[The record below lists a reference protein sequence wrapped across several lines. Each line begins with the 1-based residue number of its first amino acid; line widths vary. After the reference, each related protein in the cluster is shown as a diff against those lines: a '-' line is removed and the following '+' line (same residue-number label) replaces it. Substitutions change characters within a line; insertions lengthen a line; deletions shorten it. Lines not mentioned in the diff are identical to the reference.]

1 MKKGLRVAGLLAM
14 AIAIAHCGDSD
25 VRVSTGPGVV
35 PSPGTFNGTLSDGGS
50 ISIDVGSIEAITFDC
65 DDERITETF
74 TPPQEIENDGTFVLK
89 FSDGGRQFRIEG
101 QFRDNNTVDGVIN
114 DENNECDVSYD
125 AFRGGPG
132 ERTATPARTPT
143 PGGVTATP
151 DGNGTATPGTSPSTS
166 TSITTSVT
174 PDPNATAT
182 PTVEGS
188 PCPVAV
194 EVEGD
199 AGTQKVLDSGWTG
212 LAHNAT
218 VVSDGKL
225 SFSVSNCDSPVRP
238 CGTCDLGGPIANPN
252 ADAGDINSQRCSN
265 DPFIK
270 CTSNAQCTAPG
281 TCVFFF
287 GAPLPLSAGGIS
299 SCVLNQVSGDVSGT
313 ANVETGEFASTI
325 NLISR
330 VAIGPT
336 DQPCPVCDGDPT
348 PNDGVAGGTC
358 AVADGGQSPR
368 AGLPCDTNGTSPI
381 AAFGSTSLDCLPS
394 NFLSALTIPLAGGS
408 GRQTRTIDNA
418 TAPCTGAIGK
428 KCFCPGSGLPP
439 APNSCL
445 DDSLQDGDQS
455 LCVPIGNSE
464 TEGQCPALA
473 DTVCSPLETF
483 RSCLSN
489 NDCTPG
495 SGDTCVAVNRPCYL
509 DNGVVGGSIVA
520 LGEADPPTNGI
531 ANPTF
536 ASIFCIPRAVQD
548 AINTAAGLPGIGRV
562 QLPLVTKEILP

>member
-1 MKKGLRVAGLLAM
+1 MKKGLQIAGILAM
-14 AIAIAHCGDSD
+14 AIAIAQCGDSD

-35 PSPGTFNGTLSDGGS
+35 PSPGTFTGTLSDGGS
-50 ISIDVGSIEAITFDC
+50 ITLEVGSIESVTFDC
-65 DDERITETF
+65 DDEVITETF
-74 TPPQEIENDGTFVLK
+74 TPPQQIQRDGSFVLK

-101 QFRDNNTVDGVIN
+101 QFRDNDTVDGVIN
-114 DENNECDVSYD
+114 DEANECDVSYD
-125 AFRGGPG
+125 AFRGGDRP
-132 ERTATPARTPT
+132 TRTPT
-143 PGGVTATP
+143 PGGSVPTPTQTP
-151 DGNGTATPGTSPSTS
+151 DPGGETVTPTPGSSVIPSGGS
-166 TSITTSVT
+166 SVT
-174 PDPNATAT
+174 PVP
-182 PTVEGS
+182 EGS

-194 EVEGD
+194 EVEGN

-212 LAHNAT
+212 LAHDAT

-336 DQPCPVCDGDPT
+336 NQPCPVCVNDPT

-368 AGLPCDTNGTSPI
+368 AGLPCDVNGTSPI
-381 AAFGSTSLDCLPS
+381 SAFGSTSLDCLPPD
-394 NFLSALTIPLAGGS
+394 FLSALTIPLAGGS
-408 GRQTRTIDNA
+408 GRQTRTIDNS
-418 TAPCTGAIGK
+418 TAACTGAIGK
-428 KCFCPGSGLPP
+428 KCFCPGSGEPT

-445 DDSLQDGDQS
+445 DDSMQDGDQS
-455 LCVPIGNSE
+455 LCVPIGNSQ

-483 RSCLSN
+483 RSCLTN

-520 LGEADPPTNGI
+520 LGVADPPTNGT

-536 ASIFCIPRAVQD
+536 ASIFCIPRAVQTS
-548 AINTAAGLPGIGRV
+548 INRAAGLPGMGRV